1 MQLSQDLL
9 LYIGQNYLKDT
20 LCIKKLFYHNKDDKL
35 QLILFGEVLHYYKLF
50 SKTTVP
56 LRFLTKFSHRWFT
69 NNLSQKVPRSIEA
82 FDRRW
87 YRLHIDRMFIDFS
100 KLKWECD
107 VLVTFE
113 STWDDESLNISL
125 EYINDN
131 NNEVVSTIDDDEL
144 EYYQPNIYKK
154 LKQFIFK
161 RIIN

>member
-20 LCIKKLFYHNKDDKL
+20 ICIKKLFYHNKDDKL

-50 SKTTVP
+50 SKTKVP

-69 NNLSQKVPRSIEA
+69 NNLLQKVPRSIKGFEGYL
-82 FDRRW
+82 
-87 YRLHIDRMFIDFS
+87 YRLHIDKMFDDFC

-113 STWDDESLNISL
+113 STWDDESLNISI
-125 EYINDN
+125 EYSNDN
-131 NNEVVSTIDDDEL
+131 NNEVVHTIDDDEL
-144 EYYQPNIYKK
+144 EYLQPNIYKT
-154 LKQFIFK
+154 LKQFILK

>member
-35 QLILFGEVLHYYKLF
+35 QLILFGEVLHYYRLF

-56 LRFLTKFSHRWFT
+56 LRFLTKFSHKWFT

-82 FDRRW
+82 FDRRL
-87 YRLHIDRMFIDFS
+87 YKLHIVRMFIDFS
-100 KLKWECD
+100 KLKWDCD

-113 STWDDESLNISL
+113 STWDDESLNISI

-131 NNEVVSTIDDDEL
+131 NNEVVDTIDDEEL
-144 EYYQPNIYKK
+144 EYFQPNIYKK
-154 LKQFIFK
+154 LKQFILR

>member
-1 MQLSQDLL
+1 MQLSQDLS

-56 LRFLTKFSHRWFT
+56 LRFLTKFSHRWFS

-87 YRLHIDRMFIDFS
+87 YKLHTDRMFIDFS

-144 EYYQPNIYKK
+144 EYHQPNIYKK
-154 LKQFIFK
+154 LKQFILR

>member
-1 MQLSQDLL
+1 MQLSEDIL

-20 LCIKKLFYHNKDDKL
+20 LHIKKLFYHNKDDKL

-69 NNLSQKVPRSIEA
+69 NNLSQKVPRSIKGFEG
-82 FDRRW
+82 
-87 YRLHIDRMFIDFS
+87 YLYKLHIDKMFIDFC
-100 KLKWECD
+100 KLKYDCD
-107 VLVTFE
+107 ILVTFE
-113 STWDDESLNISL
+113 STWDDESLNISI

-131 NNEVVSTIDDDEL
+131 NNEVVNSIDDDEL
-144 EYYQPNIYKK
+144 EYHQPIIYKK

-161 RIIN
+161 

>member
-1 MQLSQDLL
+1 MQLSQDLF

-56 LRFLTKFSHRWFT
+56 LRFLTKFSHKWFT

-87 YRLHIDRMFIDFS
+87 YKLHIDRMFIDFS
-100 KLKWECD
+100 KLKWDCD

-113 STWDDESLNISL
+113 STWEDESLNISI

-131 NNEVVSTIDDDEL
+131 NNEVVHSIDDDDL

-154 LKQFIFK
+154 LKQLILR

>member
-87 YRLHIDRMFIDFS
+87 YKLHIDRMFIDFS
-100 KLKWECD
+100 KLKWDCD

-113 STWDDESLNISL
+113 STWDDESLNISI

-131 NNEVVSTIDDDEL
+131 NNEVVHSIDDDDL

-154 LKQFIFK
+154 LKQFILR

>member
-20 LCIKKLFYHNKDDKL
+20 ICIKKLFYHNKDDKL

-56 LRFLTKFSHRWFT
+56 LHFLTKFSHRWFF
-69 NNLSQKVPRSIEA
+69 NNLSQKVPRLIKGFEGYL
-82 FDRRW
+82 
-87 YRLHIDRMFIDFS
+87 YRLHIDKMFNDFC

-113 STWDDESLNISL
+113 STWDDESLNISI

-131 NNEVVSTIDDDEL
+131 NNEVVHSIDDDDL

-154 LKQFIFK
+154 LKQFILR

>member
-56 LRFLTKFSHRWFT
+56 LHFLTKFSHRWFF
-69 NNLSQKVPRSIEA
+69 NNLSQKVPRLIKGFEGYL
-82 FDRRW
+82 
-87 YRLHIDRMFIDFS
+87 YRLHIDKMFNDFC

-113 STWDDESLNISL
+113 STWDDESLNISI
-125 EYINDN
+125 EYVNDN
-131 NNEVVSTIDDDEL
+131 NNEVVDTIDDEEL
-144 EYYQPNIYKK
+144 EYFQPNIYKK
-154 LKQFIFK
+154 LKQFILR